1 MAYVT
6 EKRGV
11 HYAVIYEGTNPV
23 TRRERRRW
31 HRCNTR
37 PEAERLARQLGTE
50 HDRRNRVGS
59 TMTLGD
65 FLLGHW
71 LPAREP
77 SVSRATYA
85 RDVKAVEH
93 YMIGHL
99 GDTPL
104 RRLRPEHIRSLHQ
117 QLLAAGGRSG
127 GPLSAKTV
135 ANAHQ
140 LLRSALDDAVDRGLL
155 PANPAAGVRPPDPRS
170 RPSGRRRAK
179 SWTPTELG
187 AFITGTAESQH
198 SMLFRLT
205 AATGMRRGEILG
217 LRWDDVYFDT
227 GRLEITQALISVD
240 YELVFTRL
248 KTRTSRRNVTLDED
262 TLGQLADWRRQQA
275 AQLNAAGV
283 ANEHGLVFTRP
294 DGKPLHPHTVSQ
306 AFERAQRSLPV
317 SPIRFHDL
325 RHTHASLLLRDR
337 VPIKVVSERLGHAN
351 PAFTL
356 TTYQHVIPGMQEDAA
371 ATFGQ
376 LLAAHSAKSPNSPVA
391 A

>member
-11 HYAVIYEGTNPV
+11 HYAVIYEGTNPL
-23 TRRERRRW
+23 TGRERRRW
-31 HRCNTR
+31 HRCNDRT
-37 PEAERLARQLGTE
+37 EAERLAQELGE
-50 HDRRNRVGS
+50 AHRRRHRSGS
-59 TMTLGD
+59 SMTLGD

-71 LPAREP
+71 LPEREGT
-77 SVSRATYA
+77 VGRATHA
-85 RDVKAVEH
+85 RDVKAIEH
-93 YMIGHL
+93 YLVPHL

-104 RRLRPEHIRSLHQ
+104 RKLRPEHIRSLYQ
-117 QLLAAGGRSG
+117 RLLIAGGRRG

-135 ANAHQ
+135 TNLHR
-140 LLRSALDDAVDRGLL
+140 LLHPALRDAVERGLL
-155 PANPAAGVRPPDPRS
+155 PANPAAGVRPPDPR
-170 RPSGRRRAK
+170 RHPSDRRQAK
-179 SWTPTELG
+179 SWTATELG
-187 AFITGTAESQH
+187 AFIAGTADSQH

-217 LRWDDVYFDT
+217 LRWDDVRFDT
-227 GRLEITQALISVD
+227 SRLEITQALISID
-240 YELVFTRL
+240 YQLVFTRL
-248 KTRTSRRNVTLDED
+248 KTRTSRRNVTLDPD
-262 TLGQLADWRRQQA
+262 TLAQLAHWRHEQA
-275 AQLNAAGV
+275 TQLNAAGV
-283 ANEHGLVFTRP
+283 TNEHGLVFTRP
-294 DGKPLHPHTVSQ
+294 DGKPIHPHTVSQ
-306 AFERAQRSLPV
+306 AFDRAQRPLPV

-351 PAFTL
+351 PAFTM

-376 LLAAHSAKSPNSPVA
+376 LLAAHSQESARQAVA

>member
-77 SVSRATYA
+77 NVSRATYA

-248 KTRTSRRNVTLDED
+248 KTRTSRRNVTLDAD
-262 TLGQLADWRRQQA
+262 TLAQLADWRRHQA
-275 AQLNAAGV
+275 NQMDAAGV
-283 ANEHGLVFTRP
+283 TNEHGLVFTRAN
-294 DGKPLHPHTVSQ
+294 GKPLHPHTVSQ
-306 AFERAQRSLPV
+306 AFERAQRPLPV

-376 LLAAHSAKSPNSPVA
+376 LLANHTTTPVA
-391 A
+391 GAVAA